1 MGMPI
6 RIDPRDGSIV
16 LGDDVRLEPFQKK
29 RAIEPLVA
37 NLVDTTQDHGN
48 GYEWLH
54 LRDLSFGGHPAW
66 LALCFQGGRLE
77 QVSWSVRLP
86 TDTMEGGWST
96 REAMDEEIAFVR
108 SELGKD
114 GLSVGEGD
122 TTFPWGVVWSHYDP
136 RGDLASHGL
145 RYDRA

>member
-6 RIDPRDGSIV
+6 RIDPRDGGIG

-29 RAIEPLVA
+29 RAIEPLVVD
-37 NLVDTTQDHGN
+37 LVDTTQDHGN

-108 SELGKD
+108 DTLAKG
-114 GLSVGEGD
+114 GLRVAEGD
-122 TTFPWGVVWSHYDP
+122 TICPWGVVWSHYDP

-145 RYDRA
+145 RYSRD